1 MICTWKGTNLLM
13 RVMLLRFTIPNG
25 TKNLLTWRNTPLV
38 NFNYD
43 PFDDLVKSEVDK
55 ALQYLLDH
63 EMISMEWDP
72 DAEEMVFYM
81 TDKQRAM
88 PKPDDWDEKAP

>member
-1 MICTWKGTNLLM
+1 MVDFNMNEFEK
-13 RVMLLRFTIPNG
+13 MLE
-25 TKNLLTWRNTPLV
+25 
-38 NFNYD
+38 
-43 PFDDLVKSEVDK
+43 SEVDK

-72 DAEEMVFYM
+72 EIEDMVFYM

-88 PKPDDWDEKAP
+88 PNPEDWDTAI

>member
-1 MICTWKGTNLLM
+1 MNEFDK
-13 RVMLLRFTIPNG
+13 MLS
-25 TKNLLTWRNTPLV
+25 
-38 NFNYD
+38 
-43 PFDDLVKSEVDK
+43 SEVDK

-72 DAEEMVFYM
+72 EIEDMVFYM

-88 PKPDDWDEKAP
+88 PNPEDWDEAI

>member
-1 MICTWKGTNLLM
+1 M
-13 RVMLLRFTIPNG
+13 VD
-25 TKNLLTWRNTPLV
+25 
-38 NFNYD
+38 FNYD
-43 PFDDLVKSEVDK
+43 PLNDLVKSEVDK
-55 ALQYLLDH
+55 ALRYLLDH

-81 TDKQRAM
+81 TEAQRAM

>member
-1 MICTWKGTNLLM
+1 M
-13 RVMLLRFTIPNG
+13 
-25 TKNLLTWRNTPLV
+25 V

-72 DAEEMVFYM
+72 DAEDMVFYM
-81 TDKQRAM
+81 TDEQREK
-88 PKPDDWDEKAP
+88 PLPDDWEDAP

>member
-1 MICTWKGTNLLM
+1 M
-13 RVMLLRFTIPNG
+13 RVMLLRCTGLNG
-25 TKNLLTWRNTPLV
+25 TKNSLTWRSIPLV
-38 NFNYD
+38 DFNMNE
-43 PFDDLVKSEVDK
+43 FDERLSSEVDK

-72 DAEEMVFYM
+72 DREEMVFYM

-88 PKPDDWDEKAP
+88 PNPEDWDEAL